1 MTHKHE
7 FPAYFPANAWLT
19 MPIIN
24 IGDGPS
30 PNVAQLPIRV
40 GPSLRYTH
48 PICTRLVPTLTKYLS
63 IFFGEP
69 PKLEKI
75 SEFSWAQVILS
86 VLPVLQI
93 RGACYVTD
101 FDGRFSKA

>member
-24 IGDGPS
+24 MGGDG

-40 GPSLRYTH
+40 GPSVIYAH
-48 PICTRLVPTLTKYLS
+48 PIRARLVPTLTKYLS
-63 IFFGEP
+63 IFVGEP
-69 PKLEKI
+69 PKLEK
-75 SEFSWAQVILS
+75 SQDS
-86 VLPVLQI
+86 
-93 RGACYVTD
+93 
-101 FDGRFSKA
+101 DGPK